1 MITRE
6 EREELWERFQLSRD
20 RIREIKNEDA
30 LSTAIPAEIR
40 EPLKNYVNET
50 ADYLDF
56 CFFVID
62 KLGDGTFLN
71 EKTNIADWDDI
82 SLNEWKEINSG
93 LYRPLAGD
101 EYEKSFLDPE
111 KAQELGTFGP
121 VLSFIYAEIMSMPG
135 YIFDGK
141 LFNIVTLL
149 ELYLEVYGSLC
160 MDEAPLIGELE
171 SIVRYFVR
179 DYADIL
185 VREHIEESF
194 VLSDNTALQILE
206 NEDFQNEDYL
216 YKYGEYISETEIKL
230 AGFMKGLGAEELS
243 SMAAIFTKGFR
254 RGFET
259 MRVPFEGKNAV
270 EIRYHIGQEP
280 MVREVIGQFR
290 EMGLEPIV
298 SRCAGSRVNRRGIIK
313 RGYETTPPSRQF
325 EYDHRMDEAL
335 FLDNGFIERKLAA
348 LRAALEAV
356 SEALP
361 GYAGPAVIETF
372 GEQTFLPKAK
382 DAALHLDEEQ
392 RELSTRLASRAGQ
405 QQEEYLPG
413 ENYSFSIIAWPLP
426 DIGEDFEAIFRDTI
440 SINTLS
446 NEEYL
451 PLQQKLI
458 DAMDPADHI
467 LVEGKD
473 GNRTRMKVKM
483 RKLEHPEKETQ
494 FENCVADVNIPLGE
508 VFTSPVLEG
517 TEGTLHVSRVYL
529 KGCLFLDLEIHFRDG
544 VVIDYSCANYED
556 KEEGRR
562 YIEENI
568 LYHHPTLPIGEF
580 AIGTNVPAYRMARK
594 YDILGRLPILIVEK
608 TGPHFAVGDTCYSH
622 AEDTAVYNPDGK
634 EIISRENSFS
644 LLRDTDPGKAYFNCH
659 TDITIPYEEI
669 GRIAAVYPDGSETD
683 LLRDGRF
690 VLAGTDEL
698 NKGEEI

>member
-1 MITRE
+1 MITQE

-30 LSTAIPAEIR
+30 LTSAIPAEIR
-40 EPLKNYVNET
+40 GPLRDYVNET

-56 CFFVID
+56 CFFVME
-62 KLGDGTFLN
+62 KLGDSTFLN
-71 EKTNIADWDDI
+71 EKTCIADWSAI
-82 SLNEWKEINSG
+82 SLQEWKEINDG
-93 LYRPLAGD
+93 LYRPLTG
-101 EYEKSFLDPE
+101 ESYEKSFLDPD
-111 KAQELGTFGP
+111 KAQELGTYGP

-141 LFNIVTLL
+141 LFQIVTLL
-149 ELYLEVYGSLC
+149 ELYLEIYGSFC
-160 MDEAPLIGELE
+160 MDAAPLIGEIE
-171 SIVRYFVR
+171 SMVKYYVR
-179 DYADIL
+179 DYADIF
-185 VREHIEESF
+185 VGEYIEESF
-194 VLSDNTALQILE
+194 VPTDNTALQILE
-206 NEDFQNEDYL
+206 NEDYQNEEYL
-216 YKYGEYISETEIKL
+216 YKYGEFISETELKL
-230 AGFMKGLGAEELS
+230 SGFMKGLSADELS

-280 MVREVIGQFR
+280 MVREVIRQFR
-290 EMGLEPIV
+290 EMGLEPVIT
-298 SRCAGSRVNRRGIIK
+298 RCAGNRINRRGIVK
-313 RGYETTPPSRQF
+313 RGYETTPPSKQF

-335 FLDNGFIERKLAA
+335 FLDNRFIERKLAA
-348 LRAALEAV
+348 QRSALEAI
-356 SEALP
+356 SGSLP

-372 GEQTFLPKAK
+372 GEETFLPKAK
-382 DAALHLDEEQ
+382 DTAVHLDEDQ
-392 RELSTRLASRAGQ
+392 RELSTKLASGAGQ

-413 ENYSFSIIAWPLP
+413 DSYSFAIIAWPIP

-446 NEEYL
+446 NDEYL

-467 LVEGKD
+467 IVEGKN

-483 RKLEHPEKETQ
+483 RKLENPERETQ

-517 TEGTLHVSRVYL
+517 TEGILHVSRVYL
-529 KGCLFLDLEIHFRDG
+529 KGCLFLDLEIRFRDG
-544 VVIDYSCANYED
+544 VVTDYSCANYED

-580 AIGTNVPAYRMARK
+580 AIGTNVPAYRMAGK
-594 YDILGRLPILIVEK
+594 YDILGKLPILIVEK

-644 LLRDTDPGKAYFNCH
+644 LLRDTEPGKAYFNCH

-683 LLRDGRF
+683 LLRDGCF
-690 VLAGTDEL
+690 VLPGTEGL
-698 NKGEEI
+698 NAVE